1 METRTTPGVS
11 EPAPAAGDAGVP
23 ARGLRPRLSRWRRM
37 QIPVI
42 AWVVYGLVRL
52 IGPTL
57 RVEFIGSRNQVNRK
71 VTGRASIGA
80 FWHRCIFSILWY
92 YRNHGIVV
100 MISRNFDGEWTS
112 RVVRKLGYR
121 VAEGSSSR
129 GGLDALNTMAREV
142 EAGWDVAFTPDGPR
156 GPRCVAKP
164 GPVMLARRTG
174 KPVTVFHLGLS
185 AAFTFEK
192 SWDRFQLPYPFSR
205 AVLVMAPPIYVSSD
219 ADREEIHRKI
229 AEMQAA
235 LERVRE
241 LAESWFT
248 LSEAERERLREE
260 WNGTPAGVAVVSS
273 GHD

>member
-1 METRTTPGVS
+1 METRTTPRVS
-11 EPAPAAGDAGVP
+11 EPTVAASGGGVP
-23 ARGLRPRLSRWRRM
+23 ARGLRPRLSRWRKM
-37 QIPVI
+37 QIPLV
-42 AWVVYGLVRL
+42 AWAVYGLVRL

-57 RVEFIGSRNQVNRK
+57 RVEFIGTRNQVNRK
-71 VTGRASIGA
+71 VTGQASIGA

-112 RVVRKLGYR
+112 RVVKKLGYR

-129 GGLDALNTMAREV
+129 GGMNALNTMAREV

-185 AAFTFEK
+185 SAFTFEK

-205 AVLVMAPPIYVSSD
+205 AVLVMAPPIYVSPE
-219 ADREEIHRKI
+219 ADREEVHRKI

-235 LERVRE
+235 LERVRDM
-241 LAESWFT
+241 AESWFT
-248 LSEAERERLREE
+248 LSEAERGRIRAEYGEK
-260 WNGTPAGVAVVSS
+260 AVGAPQAASS
-273 GHD
+273 

>member
-1 METRTTPGVS
+1 
-11 EPAPAAGDAGVP
+11 
-23 ARGLRPRLSRWRRM
+23 M
-37 QIPVI
+37 QIPII
-42 AWVVYGLVRL
+42 AALVYWLVRL

-57 RVEFIGSRNQVNRK
+57 RVEFIGTRNQVNRK
-71 VTGRASIGA
+71 VTGQASIGA

-92 YRNHGIVV
+92 YRNHDIVV

-129 GGLDALNTMAREV
+129 GGMEALNTMAREV

-174 KPVTVFHLGLS
+174 KPVTVFHMGLS
-185 AAFTFEK
+185 SAFSFEK
-192 SWDRFQLPYPFSR
+192 SWDRFQIPYPFSR
-205 AVLVMAPPIYVSSD
+205 AVLVMAPPINVLPD
-219 ADREEIHRKI
+219 ADREEVHRKV

-235 LERVRE
+235 LERARGV
-241 LAESWFT
+241 AESWFT
-248 LSEAERERLREE
+248 LSEAERERIRVE
-260 WNGTPAGVAVVSS
+260 WGEKAVGASPQPAST
-273 GHD
+273 